1 MHAIAEPL
9 PVTRQADTASL
20 PEPKHSPSMEAKAL
34 ARLLQLSTLPD
45 LSRRMLAVFL
55 GQEVEGNCFRPPDV
69 VMRLMS
75 QCLEGFVRESG
86 GEVVY
91 TTNFVERNEERET
104 TPVYQ
109 VVTTDAATFRFL
121 ADGCTFIRLPNQR
134 VVVALHRH
142 RLGGGEIE
150 CTVAVYMAGDSRPFY
165 QRWSAYTREHH
176 YLRGCAAF
184 VDGEPIIHSRRYTW
198 NDVVLPD
205 SVRATLRTHVETFLA
220 HANQLKAAGMKG
232 RRGLILSGPPGTGK
246 TLIGKVL
253 ADTLGVPFLWVLPRH
268 VRSPGSFAEIIAA
281 ARFLSPAV
289 IFFEDLDLFGEDRD
303 TNRSAVLGEL
313 MNQLDGVNENSGMV
327 AIATTNRLEV
337 VERALRNRPGRFD
350 RVLKLGL
357 PDAATRRKI
366 LRRLVNSAEL
376 ADSELV
382 RIADA
387 TSGYSPAQL
396 EEVVNTIH
404 LLSAESGKT
413 TSANGLAR
421 MASDL
426 VDRAVSEIG
435 DQRKPSIGFQTAYH
449 DERT

>member
-9 PVTRQADTASL
+9 SITRQADSVSL
-20 PEPKHSPSMEAKAL
+20 PELKHGPSGEAKAL
-34 ARLLQLSTLPD
+34 ARLLQLSTLPE

-86 GEVVY
+86 GEVVHA
-91 TTNFVERNEERET
+91 TNFVERNEERET

-109 VVTTDAATFRFL
+109 VVTTDAGTFRFL
-121 ADGCTFIRLPNQR
+121 ADGCTFIQLPDER
-134 VVVALHRH
+134 VVIAMHRH
-142 RLGGGEIE
+142 HIGGEIE
-150 CTVAVYMAGDSRPFY
+150 CKVAVYMAGDSRPFY

-176 YLRGCAAF
+176 YLKGCAAF

-198 NDVVLPD
+198 DDVVLPD
-205 SVRATLRTHVETFLA
+205 SVRATLRIHVETFLA
-220 HANQLKAAGMKG
+220 HANQLRAAGMKG
-232 RRGLILSGPPGTGK
+232 RRGLILAGPPGTGK

-268 VRSPGSFAEIIAA
+268 VRSPGSFAEIIAG

-303 TNRSAVLGEL
+303 TSKSAVLGEL

-357 PDAATRRKI
+357 PDVTTRRKI
-366 LRRLVNSAEL
+366 LRRLVGSAEL

-404 LLSAESGKT
+404 LLAAESSNT
-413 TSANGLAR
+413 ILANEPAR
-421 MASDL
+421 MTPEL
-426 VDRAVSEIG
+426 IDRAVSEIG
-435 DQRKPSIGFQTAYH
+435 DQKKPSIGFQH
-449 DERT
+449 NCRDERT